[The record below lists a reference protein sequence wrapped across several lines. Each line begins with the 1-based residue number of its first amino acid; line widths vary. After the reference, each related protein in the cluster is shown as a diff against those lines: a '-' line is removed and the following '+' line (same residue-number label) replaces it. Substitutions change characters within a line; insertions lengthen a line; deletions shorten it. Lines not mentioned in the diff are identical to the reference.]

1 MERRSDPMSPEE
13 RPHRLAALTLRD
25 PGLRSRLAR
34 ALAWLVAVLFTFPG
48 FFNTL
53 GVGLDP
59 SWAWAINTLPYTGR
73 LPGRDVVFT
82 YGPLGWLLM
91 PAAIQG
97 NLMWAVAFHVV
108 LQALFAV
115 GLARALRGVPP
126 GRGFLFAGLWLASFL
141 LGLSLE
147 ARLLLTVALLL
158 APELQAPR
166 RIPWAP
172 ALAGALASF
181 YVLLKMNLGVNAGA
195 LVFIFCALL
204 LLRRRPGRGRA
215 ILAAVAG
222 GALTILIAVPAVFG
236 SPGNF
241 LRWLGLEAEIVK
253 GYAAAMRLEA
263 PPADLAAGLLALGLF
278 VGLCLYTHRVRGA
291 AADPLTLLLLPAWL
305 AFQHGFIRADS
316 HISVFPPFLLAALAL
331 GLLFA
336 RGEAEPRAAGGVAL
350 AVLLLAIPFSLR
362 YAGPSSQGVE
372 LVLGLKGW
380 ENLSRTLRPAELEGL
395 IRRVQGE
402 MLQPLRLPR
411 ELAGPVRRAN
421 LGVDALPWHLSYLAA
436 NDLRWVPNPTLQ
448 LYATYTARLD
458 ALAAGH
464 FAGPEAPD
472 LLFVDYTSIDER
484 DMLWDSPETW
494 RAILASYELHPDL
507 KGPFIVARRRER
519 PLSWQLQPVG
529 EVRVRGL
536 QWIAVPEAAPGEWI
550 FAEVHLEPSW
560 AGRLERL
567 LLGVP
572 PIYLQAA
579 EGHGRRRI
587 SRILPETAGGGLL
600 MSPTAK
606 NMGELATAW
615 SRPIEAPRNLRFR
628 VGGPGMRCFQDEIR
642 IRWIAGRLNKAQ
654 MARSKARA
662 EALNAGT
669 FDPH

>member
-1 MERRSDPMSPEE
+1 MSSERL
-13 RPHRLAALTLRD
+13 HRLAALTLRD
-25 PGLRSRLAR
+25 PGLRSRLA
-34 ALAWLVAVLFTFPG
+34 LAAAWVVAVLFTFPG

-91 PAAIQG
+91 PAAIQA
-97 NLMWAVAFHVV
+97 NLRWALAFHLV
-108 LQALFAV
+108 LQGIFAV
-115 GLARALRGVPP
+115 GLARALRGAAP
-126 GRGFLFAGLWLASFL
+126 GRGFVFAGLWLASFL
-141 LGLSLE
+141 LGLSTE
-147 ARLLLTVALLL
+147 SRLLLTVALLL

-172 ALAGALASF
+172 AAAGVLAAF
-181 YVLLKMNLGVNAGA
+181 YLLLKMNLGVTAGM
-195 LVFIFCALL
+195 LVAVFCALL
-204 LLRRRPGRGRA
+204 LLRRRPGRFRA
-215 ILAAVAG
+215 IAAALSG
-222 GALTILIAVPAVFG
+222 GVVTVLIAVPAVFG

-241 LRWLGLEAEIVK
+241 LRWLSLEAEIVK

-263 PPADLAAGLLALGLF
+263 PPSHLMAGVLALVLF
-278 VGLCLYTHRVRGA
+278 AGLCLYSHRIRGG
-291 AADPLTLLLLPAWL
+291 AADPLTLLLLPACI
-305 AFQHGFIRADS
+305 AFQHGFIRADT
-316 HISVFPPFLLAALAL
+316 HVAAFLPFLLAALAL

-336 RGEAEPRAAGGVAL
+336 RGEAEPRAAGGVAMVL
-350 AVLLLAIPFSLR
+350 LLLAIPFSMR

-372 LVLGLKGW
+372 LVLGLRGW
-380 ENLSRTLRPAELEGL
+380 ENLSRAWRPAELESL
-395 IRRVQGE
+395 IGRVQGE

-411 ELAGPVRRAN
+411 ELAGPVRRAK
-421 LGVDALPWHLSYLAA
+421 LGVDVLPWHLSYLAA

-448 LYATYTARLD
+448 LYATYTSRLD
-458 ALAAGH
+458 TLAAAH

-529 EVRVRGL
+529 EIRVRGL
-536 QWIAVPEAAPGEWI
+536 HWVAVPEAAPGEWI

-560 AGRLERL
+560 TGRLERL

-572 PIYLQAA
+572 PVDLQAA
-579 EGHGRRRI
+579 EGRGRRRV

-615 SRPIEAPRNLRFR
+615 SRPIDAPRNLRFR
-628 VGGPGMRCFQDEIR
+628 IGGPGMRCFQDEIQ
-642 IRWIAGRLNKAQ
+642 IRWIAGRLK
-654 MARSKARA
+654 
-662 EALNAGT
+662 
-669 FDPH
+669 